1 MSAPGFCLKSRIG
14 SPKNAA
20 GWEGVI
26 AILPLYRYPLWDTA
40 TIKPRVW
47 KNLHSLCSHD
57 HLPSEAWQTSTSFPS
72 KAAALGRSSRAG
84 QAVVLVCSL
93 LPGQVW
99 RLQGELNLGL
109 SHPLTCKFFKKSIA
123 FTSSPIVLKKKSRGR
138 RGKHLHLF
146 QENAFCLCSSS
157 DICQGTPF
165 LNPDQAWSWTRQG
178 VAPFGQASAHT
189 QNNNFSLTEN
199 TKSKPWNTNRIF
211 LVRKGDCHDHILWF
225 K

>member
-1 MSAPGFCLKSRIG
+1 MSAPGFCLKSHIG

-26 AILPLYRYPLWDTA
+26 AILPLDRYPLWDTA

-72 KAAALGRSSRAG
+72 KAAALGRSSPAG

-93 LPGQVW
+93 LPRQVW

-109 SHPLTCKFFKKSIA
+109 SHPLTCKFFKK
-123 FTSSPIVLKKKSRGR
+123 VLPPLLFSKKRVEGGEGSTCILFR
-138 RGKHLHLF
+138 RMLF
-146 QENAFCLCSSS
+146 ACVPQVTFAKEHHF
-157 DICQGTPF
+157 
-165 LNPDQAWSWTRQG
+165 
-178 VAPFGQASAHT
+178 
-189 QNNNFSLTEN
+189 
-199 TKSKPWNTNRIF
+199 
-211 LVRKGDCHDHILWF
+211 
-225 K
+225 